1 MSAGNTTNLS
11 TGELLVAWLR
21 DLLGRQ
27 WFVGQVIPASCGD
40 GCGWVYVNQ
49 TGEQAP
55 EDLRIGSYKAD
66 REFWAI
72 EIISENIDSA
82 FDTAATI
89 KQALRDLTKYPAAF
103 YGAVEFV
110 DVTDSDDDYQFKSV
124 PNDERL
130 FGTALD
136 STLHLTGS

>member
-1 MSAGNTTNLS
+1 MSDGNTTGLS

-21 DLLGRQ
+21 ELLGRQ
-27 WFVGQVIPASCGD
+27 WFVGQVVPADCAN

-49 TGEQAP
+49 TGEEAP
-55 EDLRIGSYKAD
+55 EDLKIGDYTAD

-72 EIISENIDSA
+72 EVISENIDTA
-82 FDTAATI
+82 FDAAATI
-89 KQALRDLTKYPAAF
+89 KRELRNLPKYPSAF
-103 YGAVEFV
+103 YGAVEFI